1 MAHKI
6 ILTKH
11 LMGKHRPFLRHNHNI
26 FTESYLHRL
35 AKAGICFTFGTHK
48 VKIKNS
54 LRCVGITQRGDDYT

>member
-1 MAHKI
+1 MLLATALLI
-6 ILTKH
+6 IGL
-11 LMGKHRPFLRHNHNI
+11 LLVVYSADHNI

>member
-1 MAHKI
+1 M
-6 ILTKH
+6 
-11 LMGKHRPFLRHNHNI
+11 RHNHNI